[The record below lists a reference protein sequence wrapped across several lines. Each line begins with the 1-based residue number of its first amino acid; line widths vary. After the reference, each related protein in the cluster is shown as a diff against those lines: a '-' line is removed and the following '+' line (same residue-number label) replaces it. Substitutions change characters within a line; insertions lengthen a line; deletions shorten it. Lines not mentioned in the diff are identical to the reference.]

1 MGIPLPR
8 QREFEL
14 LIMVGSLRSKRCMGR
29 TENPTDRL
37 EASRGHRHWA
47 KEIGPNQPLFRVD
60 HGVRPKNNWTEPALL
75 EMSGYGGIS
84 NDADRFKRFHSLLFW
99 CPRTHHSYG
108 ARVAPLWLRCFTCVT
123 PTSSGRFRFIDSVW
137 PTKHLFGHDRP

>member
-1 MGIPLPR
+1 
-8 QREFEL
+8 
-14 LIMVGSLRSKRCMGR
+14 MGR

-60 HGVRPKNNWTEPALL
+60 HGVRPKNNLTEPALL
-75 EMSGYGGIS
+75 EMSGNGVIS
-84 NDADRFKRFHSLLFW
+84 NDPGRFKRFYSYFF
-99 CPRTHHSYG
+99 CPRAHLPHGTRIAS
-108 ARVAPLWLRCFTCVT
+108 PWLPCFTCVT
-123 PTSSGRFRFIDSVW
+123 PTRSGRFRFIDSVL

>member
-60 HGVRPKNNWTEPALL
+60 HGVRPKNNLTEPALL
-75 EMSGYGGIS
+75 EMSGNAINQDLDNSESVGNHVPI
-84 NDADRFKRFHSLLFW
+84 N
-99 CPRTHHSYG
+99 
-108 ARVAPLWLRCFTCVT
+108 
-123 PTSSGRFRFIDSVW
+123 SGRPRQCLTF
-137 PTKHLFGHDRP
+137 